1 MQMCIRDRDND
12 ISAVFDVIIHKEGTK
27 KARITGFRLTPTC
40 ITYTDEDVF
49 VLPAMEVK
57 ENASA
62 FSDVADDTVMERIQA
77 ACDEIIPGLIKDTG
91 LTGEYSDGRYVVN
104 F

>member
-1 MQMCIRDRDND
+1 
-12 ISAVFDVIIHKEGTK
+12 
-27 KARITGFRLTPTC
+27 
-40 ITYTDEDVF
+40 
-49 VLPAMEVK
+49 MEVK